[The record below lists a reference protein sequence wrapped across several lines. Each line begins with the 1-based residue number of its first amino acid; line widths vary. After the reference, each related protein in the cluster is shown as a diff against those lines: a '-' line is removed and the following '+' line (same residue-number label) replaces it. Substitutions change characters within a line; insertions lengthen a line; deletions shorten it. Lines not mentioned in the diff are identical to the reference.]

1 MGTKRERPP
10 SPPSTQSAKSAK
22 SSSSSSSSSKPSSAG
37 ASSRRAPRAPHQLVR
52 EQLIARPLPEVFAF
66 FADAANLEALTPSFL
81 RFHIHT
87 PMPMEM
93 RAGARLEYSLSLF
106 GVPIRWKTRIAE
118 WVPGVRFV
126 DEQESGPYALWR
138 HTHEFEARGD
148 ATLMRDIVDYIEP
161 LGPLGAIAHR
171 LFVRRT
177 VERIFDYRREAVER
191 LLGRAPLN

>member
-1 MGTKRERPP
+1 MGTKRARPP
-10 SPPSTQSAKSAK
+10 GSSGKSTKPASSPSKAT
-22 SSSSSSSSSKPSSAG
+22 SSVDGP
-37 ASSRRAPRAPHQLVR
+37 SSRRPARPPHQLVR
-52 EQLIARPLPEVFAF
+52 EQLIARPLSEVFAF

-81 RFHIHT
+81 RFHIRT
-87 PMPMEM
+87 PMPIEM

-106 GVPIRWKTRIAE
+106 GVPMRWKTRITE

-148 ATLMRDIVDYIEP
+148 ATLMRDIVDYREP
-161 LGPLGAIAHR
+161 LGALGLIAHR

>member
-1 MGTKRERPP
+1 MESKRKR
-10 SPPSTQSAKSAK
+10 TA
-22 SSSSSSSSSKPSSAG
+22 
-37 ASSRRAPRAPHQLVR
+37 RAPHRLVR
-52 EQLIARPLPEVFAF
+52 EQLIDRPLPEVFAF

-81 RFHIHT
+81 RFHIRT

-106 GVPIRWKTRIAE
+106 GVPMRWKTLITE
-118 WVPGVRFV
+118 WVAGVRFV

-148 ATLMRDIVDYIEP
+148 STFMRDTVDYVEP
-161 LGPLGAIAHR
+161 LGVLGAIAHR
-171 LFVRRT
+171 IFVRRT

-191 LLGRAPLN
+191 SLGRAPLN